1 MSAASRSRAHVVLAY
16 ASIWSESDGTRI
28 EELVAE
34 SLTHD
39 ARILGPGYEFSGH
52 AAIIAEAKRF
62 SIEQP
67 GVRAVLAS
75 GIDCHHDTARFSI
88 AMVAAGGTVLH
99 RGEDIVFFAPSG
111 HIDQVLT
118 YWGDLP
124 PVPEAWPSSLSLRQ

>member
-1 MSAASRSRAHVVLAY
+1 VQVVLAY
-16 ASIWSESDGTRI
+16 ASIWSESDGARI

-62 SIEQP
+62 SREQR
-67 GVRAVLAS
+67 GVRAVPTS
-75 GIDCHHDTARFSI
+75 GIDGHHDTARFSI
-88 AMVAAGGTVLH
+88 AMVAPDGTVLH

-111 HIDQVLT
+111 HIHQVLT

-124 PVPEAWPSSLSLRQ
+124 PVPEAWPGRLAPGQ